1 MTKKPPYNKT
11 SSLSSPIPLLLEGV
25 PEGRG
30 SIRGKSLV
38 EHESSTSNIAPKIG
52 NISIPAGY
60 RGTKNGAVSKY
71 ETGVSKKLT
80 DFPPTF

>member
-1 MTKKPPYNKT
+1 MG
-11 SSLSSPIPLLLEGV
+11 LLKEAA
-25 PEGRG
+25 
-30 SIRGKSLV
+30 
-38 EHESSTSNIAPKIG
+38 SNIAPKIG

-71 ETGVSKKLT
+71 ETRVSKKLT